1 MKTKNLIRI
10 VLLAVG
16 TSISMAGFAQEKKD
30 TIKVNPDRAIK
41 KTAKKV
47 GRKTAEVA
55 VKGASGIVDKTY
67 KTKVGPNGQTIYID
81 NQSRYYYVDAKGAKV
96 YVPKAKLK
104 NKPANP

>member
-1 MKTKNLIRI
+1 MKNLIRI

-16 TSISMAGFAQEKKD
+16 TSISVAGFAQEKD
-30 TIKVNPDRAIK
+30 TLKVNPDPAIK
-41 KTAKKV
+41 RTAKKV

-96 YVPKAKLK
+96 FLSKAKLK
-104 NKPANP
+104 DKPAS

>member
-1 MKTKNLIRI
+1 MKNLIRI
-10 VLLAVG
+10 VLLAIG
-16 TSISMAGFAQEKKD
+16 TSISVAGFAQEKD
-30 TIKVNPDRAIK
+30 TVKVNPGPAIK

-67 KTKVGPNGQTIYID
+67 KTKVGPGGQKIYID

-104 NKPANP
+104 NKSAN